1 MISHP
6 FELKGV
12 KNVLRDLLNS
22 SVFFQQ
28 AEKSNIRLDD
38 VEPLAS
44 IDVVLKTQESVQD
57 VIVQEESIG
66 LARAEEQQSNEQA
79 QVYRRQLGDKFCAMV
94 VRIICKVPFVGVLP
108 EEIGCGVCGPLPKT
122 LTLFK
127 TKSVIFPTLL
137 VK

>member
-1 MISHP
+1 M
-6 FELKGV
+6 

-94 VRIICKVPFVGVLP
+94 VRII
-108 EEIGCGVCGPLPKT
+108 
-122 LTLFK
+122 
-127 TKSVIFPTLL
+127 
-137 VK
+137 